1 MKHILPFRSAPEAL
15 AAFDNG
21 GYFFNLFSHSK
32 DGVVSPGELA
42 KAAGT
47 PLNRQAAVLYLEMSI
62 SQLSEQDRERV
73 HSRLDQDLFEHYK
86 KYHPQQIQFPEDF
99 AKGKVERN
107 VMVVGSPVKL
117 ATKSKFQGFI
127 MVPVIVGS
135 VTTFTFVPI
144 TSSYTVYEVNLEG
157 GETLHVAHAIGESEL
172 PDQKLLL
179 GGVVKTYSRTADN
192 DREQDDIPFLEV
204 QLYTEAD

>member
-32 DGVVSPGELA
+32 DGVVSPAELA

-47 PLNRQAAVLYLEMSI
+47 PLNRQAAVLYLEMSL

-73 HSRLDQDLFEHYK
+73 HSRLDHELFEHYK
-86 KYHPQQIQFPEDF
+86 KHHPQQIQFPEDLS
-99 AKGKVERN
+99 KGKVERN
-107 VMVVGSPVKL
+107 VMVVGTPVKL
-117 ATKSKFQGFI
+117 ATESKFQGFI
-127 MVPVIVGS
+127 LVPIIVSS
-135 VTTFTFVPI
+135 VTTFTLVPI
-144 TSSYTVYEVNLEG
+144 TSSHTVYEVKLEG
-157 GETLHVAHAIGESEL
+157 GETLLVAHAKEEGEL
-172 PDQKLLL
+172 PEQKLLL
-179 GGVVKTYSRTADN
+179 GGVVKTYSPSSDS
-192 DREQDDIPFLEV
+192 DRDQKDLPFLEA